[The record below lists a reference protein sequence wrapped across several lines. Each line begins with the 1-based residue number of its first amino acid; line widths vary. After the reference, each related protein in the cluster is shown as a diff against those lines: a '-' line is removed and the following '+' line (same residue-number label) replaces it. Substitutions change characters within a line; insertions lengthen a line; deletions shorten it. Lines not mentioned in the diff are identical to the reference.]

1 MLILEQK
8 DNLTIEKVN
17 KTNKKY
23 EPEIS
28 EARASKISMSRCSQ
42 AIESP
47 KFKNS
52 ISNEN
57 VNSKEKKSIGTR
69 HSSKKSSASRS
80 SEVTN
85 MKKDSLSVSNTS
97 KKTSIESH
105 VTQKTSN
112 QMHNNLAQPKK
123 NRPSNFRRSKM
134 NTTRKLRKRYSY
146 SKRKDSLRKQS
157 LTRIIPFLITI
168 KDVQTAFML
177 FVVSIFFI
185 ASYTP
190 SILATKSILPNDN
203 LFLIY
208 LYLTNSAVNPI
219 IYSFINR
226 SFRSDLI
233 KLLSKSKPI
242 FAISRLSSMTV
253 YSNSPNF
260 IDMKT
265 IQQQNSINTNV

>member
-1 MLILEQK
+1 LTLENP
-8 DNLTIEKVN
+8 NLAKAC
-17 KTNKKY
+17 KKY
-23 EPEIS
+23 EPE
-28 EARASKISMSRCSQ
+28 ASQAGSGMVKKKLSKCSQ

-47 KFKNS
+47 KLKS
-52 ISNEN
+52 MSNYN
-57 VNSKEKKSIGTR
+57 TNTKGKEKSIR
-69 HSSKKSSASRS
+69 ASLSSKKSNS
-80 SEVTN
+80 SEVTI
-85 MKKDSLSVSNTS
+85 MKKESLSVSNPS
-97 KKTSIESH
+97 KKNSTESYGIR
-105 VTQKTSN
+105 KTSN
-112 QMHNNLAQPKK
+112 QTKNLVQE
-123 NRPSNFRRSKM
+123 NRSKSSRFRRSKM
-134 NTTRKLRKRYSY
+134 NTTRKLRKRHSKTSSY
-146 SKRKDSLRKQS
+146 MKRRDSFRKQS

-185 ASYTP
+185 LSYTP

-253 YSNSPNF
+253 YSNSPNV

-265 IQQQNSINTNV
+265 VQQQNSINTNV